1 MEFKG
6 AKAFLMIPVG
16 IARDKDLLKKP
27 KSILLMGE
35 ILTMLN
41 ITGEFYMSN
50 SELAKRLNVTP
61 RSVKDYLILLEN
73 KRLIKR
79 SNVYADPNQ
88 KIVVGRTITAGDAL
102 GKYIS
107 LGWGSRFPEGKEVNF
122 PRVGKHTS
130 PKYNKIIDQSNRTD
144 NRSSSSKPSSSS
156 NEVKDPFSDSN
167 DDDDEK
173 VFSGLIK
180 MFSNEAHVS
189 IPDYQYKQ
197 IMNNLSAMGRGN
209 AIDLMYTVIDKI
221 SRGGVQ
227 SPLGYL
233 MVSITSAS
241 VPKPQGGEIN
251 GTN

>member
-88 KIVVGRTITAGDAL
+88 KIVVGRTITAGDTL

-156 NEVKDPFSDSN
+156 NEVKDPFSKQS
-167 DDDDEK
+167 DDDEK
-173 VFSGLIK
+173 VISGLLK
-180 MFSNEAHVS
+180 MFMKEANIV
-189 IPDYQYKQ
+189 IPDYQYPV
-197 IMNNLSAMGRGN
+197 IMRSLLDLGQSN
-209 AIDLMYTVIDKI
+209 AIDLMYTVIDKV
-221 SRGGVQ
+221 STDVVQ
-227 SPLGYL
+227 NPIGYL
-233 MVSITSAS
+233 KVSINNAS
-241 VPKPQGGEIN
+241 VPKGGEIN
-251 GTN
+251 GNG

>member
-88 KIVVGRTITAGDAL
+88 KIVVGRTITAGDDL

-107 LGWGSRFPEGKEVNF
+107 LGWGSQFPEGKEVNF

-144 NRSSSSKPSSSS
+144 NRSSSSKPSSS
-156 NEVKDPFSDSN
+156 NDEIKDPFAGAGEV
-167 DDDDEK
+167 DDDEE
-173 VFSGLIK
+173 VITGLIE
-180 MFSNEAHVS
+180 MFSKEAHVS
-189 IPDYQYKQ
+189 IPNYQYNHIKTS
-197 IMNNLSAMGRGN
+197 LLAMDKSD
-209 AIDLMYTVIDKI
+209 AIDLMYTVVNKVN
-221 SRGGVQ
+221 RGEVQ
-227 SPLGYL
+227 NPIGYL
-233 MVSITSAS
+233 ITSIAS
-241 VPKPQGGEIN
+241 VKGGE
-251 GTN
+251 

>member
-88 KIVVGRTITAGDAL
+88 KIVVGRTITAGDDL

-107 LGWGSRFPEGKEVNF
+107 LGWGSQFPEGKEVNF

-144 NRSSSSKPSSSS
+144 NRSSSSKPSSS
-156 NEVKDPFSDSN
+156 NDEIKDPFTDDSEA
-167 DDDDEK
+167 DDDEEIIT
-173 VFSGLIK
+173 GLIK

-189 IPDYQYKQ
+189 IPNYQYNHIK
-197 IMNNLSAMGRGN
+197 NSLLAMDQSD
-209 AIDLMYTVIDKI
+209 AIDLMYTVVNKV
-221 SRGGVQ
+221 SQGEVQ
-227 SPLGYL
+227 NPIGYL
-233 MVSITSAS
+233 ITSIAS
-241 VPKPQGGEIN
+241 VKGGE
-251 GTN
+251 

>member
-88 KIVVGRTITAGDAL
+88 KIVVGRTITAGDTL

-107 LGWGSRFPEGKEVNF
+107 LGWGSQFPEGKEVNF

-130 PKYNKIIDQSNRTD
+130 PKYNKIIDQSNRTS
-144 NRSSSSKPSSSS
+144 NTSSSKPSSSKD
-156 NEVKDPFSDSN
+156 EIKDPFSGVGEV
-167 DDDDEK
+167 DDDEE
-173 VFSGLIK
+173 VITGLIE
-180 MFSNEAHVS
+180 MFSKEAHVS
-189 IPDYQYKQ
+189 IPNYQYNHIKS
-197 IMNNLSAMGRGN
+197 NLLTMDQSD
-209 AIDLMYTVIDKI
+209 AIDLMYTVVNKVN
-221 SRGGVQ
+221 RGEVQ
-227 SPLGYL
+227 NPIGYL
-233 MVSITSAS
+233 ITSIAS
-241 VPKPQGGEIN
+241 VKGR
-251 GTN
+251 

>member
-88 KIVVGRTITAGDAL
+88 KIVVGRTITAGDDL

-107 LGWGSRFPEGKEVNF
+107 LGWGSQFPEGKEVNF

-144 NRSSSSKPSSSS
+144 NRSSSSKPSSS
-156 NEVKDPFSDSN
+156 NDEIKDPFADDSEA
-167 DDDDEK
+167 DDDEEIIT
-173 VFSGLIK
+173 GLIK

-189 IPDYQYKQ
+189 IPNYQYNHIK
-197 IMNNLSAMGRGN
+197 NSLLAMDQSD
-209 AIDLMYTVIDKI
+209 AIDLMYTVVNKVNQ
-221 SRGGVQ
+221 GEVQ
-227 SPLGYL
+227 NPIGYL
-233 MVSITSAS
+233 ITSIAS
-241 VPKPQGGEIN
+241 VKGGE
-251 GTN
+251 

>member
-88 KIVVGRTITAGDAL
+88 KIVVGRTITAGDTL

-156 NEVKDPFSDSN
+156 NEVKDPFSKQS
-167 DDDDEK
+167 DDDEK
-173 VFSGLIK
+173 VISGLLK
-180 MFSNEAHVS
+180 MFMKEANIV
-189 IPDYQYKQ
+189 IPDYQYPV
-197 IMNNLSAMGRGN
+197 IMRSLLNLGQGN
-209 AIDLMYTVIDKI
+209 AIDLMYTVIDKV
-221 SRGGVQ
+221 STDVVQ
-227 SPLGYL
+227 NPIGYL
-233 MVSITSAS
+233 KVSINNAS
-241 VPKPQGGEIN
+241 VPKGGEMN

>member
-88 KIVVGRTITAGDAL
+88 KIVVGRTITAGDTL

-156 NEVKDPFSDSN
+156 NEVKDPFSKQS
-167 DDDDEK
+167 DDDEK
-173 VFSGLIK
+173 VISGLLK
-180 MFSNEAHVS
+180 MFMKEANIV
-189 IPDYQYKQ
+189 IPDYQYPV
-197 IMNNLSAMGRGN
+197 IMRSLLDLGQSN
-209 AIDLMYTVIDKI
+209 AIDLMYTVIDKV
-221 SRGGVQ
+221 STDVVQ
-227 SPLGYL
+227 NPIGYL
-233 MVSITSAS
+233 KVSINNAL
-241 VPKPQGGEIN
+241 VPKGGEMN
-251 GTN
+251 GNG

>member
-88 KIVVGRTITAGDAL
+88 KIVVGRTITAGDTL

-130 PKYNKIIDQSNRTD
+130 PKYNKIIDQSNRTN

-156 NEVKDPFSDSN
+156 NEVKDPFSKQS
-167 DDDDEK
+167 DDDEK
-173 VFSGLIK
+173 VISGLLK
-180 MFSNEAHVS
+180 MFMKEANIV
-189 IPDYQYKQ
+189 IPDYQYPV
-197 IMNNLSAMGRGN
+197 IMSSLLNLGQSN
-209 AIDLMYTVIDKI
+209 AIDLMYTVIDKV
-221 SRGGVQ
+221 STDVVQ
-227 SPLGYL
+227 NPIGYL
-233 MVSITSAS
+233 KVSINNAS
-241 VPKPQGGEIN
+241 VPKGGEIN
-251 GTN
+251 GNG

>member
-88 KIVVGRTITAGDAL
+88 KIVVGRTITAGDTL

-107 LGWGSRFPEGKEVNF
+107 LGWGSQFPEGKEVNF

-130 PKYNKIIDQSNRTD
+130 PKYNKIIDQSNRTN

-173 VFSGLIK
+173 VISGLIK

-189 IPDYQYKQ
+189 IPNYQYNHIK
-197 IMNNLSAMGRGN
+197 NSLLAMDQSD
-209 AIDLMYTVIDKI
+209 AIDLMYTVVNKV
-221 SRGGVQ
+221 SQGEVQ
-227 SPLGYL
+227 NPIGYL
-233 MVSITSAS
+233 ITSIAS
-241 VPKPQGGEIN
+241 VKGGE
-251 GTN
+251 

>member
-88 KIVVGRTITAGDAL
+88 KIVVGRTITAGDTL

-107 LGWGSRFPEGKEVNF
+107 LGWGSQFSEGKEVNF
-122 PRVGKHTS
+122 PRVGKHTP
-130 PKYNKIIDQSNRTD
+130 PKYNKIIDQSNRTN

-156 NEVKDPFSDSN
+156 NEVKDPFSKQS
-167 DDDDEK
+167 DDDEK
-173 VFSGLIK
+173 VISGLLK
-180 MFSNEAHVS
+180 MFMKEANIV
-189 IPDYQYKQ
+189 IPDYQYPV
-197 IMNNLSAMGRGN
+197 IMRSLLNLGQSN
-209 AIDLMYTVIDKI
+209 AIDLMYTVIDKV
-221 SRGGVQ
+221 STDVVQ
-227 SPLGYL
+227 NPIGYL
-233 MVSITSAS
+233 IVSINNAS
-241 VPKPQGGEIN
+241 VPKGGEMN

>member
-88 KIVVGRTITAGDAL
+88 KIVVGRTITAGDTL

-107 LGWGSRFPEGKEVNF
+107 LGWGSQFPEGKEVNF

-130 PKYNKIIDQSNRTD
+130 PKYNKIIDQSNRTN

-167 DDDDEK
+167 DDDEE
-173 VFSGLIK
+173 VITGLIK

-189 IPDYQYKQ
+189 IPNYQYNHIK
-197 IMNNLSAMGRGN
+197 NSLLAMDQSD
-209 AIDLMYTVIDKI
+209 AIDLMYTVVNKV
-221 SRGGVQ
+221 SQGEVQ
-227 SPLGYL
+227 NPIGYL
-233 MVSITSAS
+233 ITSIAS
-241 VPKPQGGEIN
+241 VKGGE
-251 GTN
+251 

>member
-73 KRLIKR
+73 RRLIKR
-79 SNVYADPNQ
+79 SSVYADPNQ
-88 KIVVGRTITAGDAL
+88 KIVVGRTITSGDDL

-107 LGWGSRFPEGKEVNF
+107 LGWGSQLPEGKEVNF

-156 NEVKDPFSDSN
+156 NEVKDPFSKQS
-167 DDDDEK
+167 DDDEK
-173 VFSGLIK
+173 VISGLLK
-180 MFSNEAHVS
+180 MFMKEANIV
-189 IPDYQYKQ
+189 IPDYQYPV
-197 IMNNLSAMGRGN
+197 IMSSLLNLGQSN
-209 AIDLMYTVIDKI
+209 AIDLMYTVIDKV
-221 SRGGVQ
+221 STDVVQ
-227 SPLGYL
+227 NPIGYL
-233 MVSITSAS
+233 KVSINNAS
-241 VPKPQGGEIN
+241 VPKGGEIN
-251 GTN
+251 GNG

>member
-16 IARDKDLLKKP
+16 ITRDKDLLKKP

-102 GKYIS
+102 GKYTS

-144 NRSSSSKPSSSS
+144 NRSSSSKPSSS
-156 NEVKDPFSDSN
+156 NDEIKDPFADDSEA
-167 DDDDEK
+167 DDDEE
-173 VFSGLIK
+173 VITGLIK

-189 IPDYQYKQ
+189 IPNYQYNHIK
-197 IMNNLSAMGRGN
+197 NSLLAMDQSD
-209 AIDLMYTVIDKI
+209 AIDLMYTVVNKVN
-221 SRGGVQ
+221 RGEVQ
-227 SPLGYL
+227 NPIGYL
-233 MVSITSAS
+233 ITSIAS
-241 VPKPQGGEIN
+241 VKGGE
-251 GTN
+251 

>member
-88 KIVVGRTITAGDAL
+88 KIVVGRTITAGDTL

-156 NEVKDPFSDSN
+156 NEVKDPFSKQS
-167 DDDDEK
+167 DDDEK
-173 VFSGLIK
+173 VISGLLK
-180 MFSNEAHVS
+180 MFMKEANIV
-189 IPDYQYKQ
+189 IPDYQYPV
-197 IMNNLSAMGRGN
+197 IMSSLLNLGQSN
-209 AIDLMYTVIDKI
+209 AIDLMYTVIDKV
-221 SRGGVQ
+221 STDVVQ
-227 SPLGYL
+227 NPIGYL
-233 MVSITSAS
+233 KVSINNAS
-241 VPKPQGGEIN
+241 VPKGGEIN
-251 GTN
+251 GNG

>member
-88 KIVVGRTITAGDAL
+88 KIVVGRTITAGDDL

-107 LGWGSRFPEGKEVNF
+107 LGWGSQFPEGKEVNF

-144 NRSSSSKPSSSS
+144 NRSSSSKPSSS
-156 NEVKDPFSDSN
+156 NDEIKDPFADDSET
-167 DDDDEK
+167 DDDEE
-173 VFSGLIK
+173 VITGLIK

-189 IPDYQYKQ
+189 IPNYQYNHIK
-197 IMNNLSAMGRGN
+197 NSLLAMDQSD
-209 AIDLMYTVIDKI
+209 AIDLMYTVVNKV
-221 SRGGVQ
+221 SQGEVQ
-227 SPLGYL
+227 NPIGYL
-233 MVSITSAS
+233 ITSIAS
-241 VPKPQGGEIN
+241 VKGGE
-251 GTN
+251 

>member
-88 KIVVGRTITAGDAL
+88 KIVVGRTITAGDTL

-107 LGWGSRFPEGKEVNF
+107 LGWGSKFPEGKEVNF

-130 PKYNKIIDQSNRTD
+130 PKYNKIIDQSNRTN

-173 VFSGLIK
+173 VISGLIK

-189 IPDYQYKQ
+189 IPNYQYNHIK
-197 IMNNLSAMGRGN
+197 NSLLAMDQSD
-209 AIDLMYTVIDKI
+209 AIDLMYTVVNKV
-221 SRGGVQ
+221 SQGEVQ
-227 SPLGYL
+227 NPIGYL
-233 MVSITSAS
+233 ITSIAS
-241 VPKPQGGEIN
+241 VKGGE
-251 GTN
+251 

>member
-16 IARDKDLLKKP
+16 IARDKELLKKP

-88 KIVVGRTITAGDAL
+88 KIVVGRTITAGDTL

-107 LGWGSRFPEGKEVNF
+107 LGWGSRFPEGKEANF

-156 NEVKDPFSDSN
+156 NEVKDPFSKQS
-167 DDDDEK
+167 DDDEK
-173 VFSGLIK
+173 VISGLLK
-180 MFSNEAHVS
+180 MFMKEANIV
-189 IPDYQYKQ
+189 IPDYQYPV
-197 IMNNLSAMGRGN
+197 IMRSLLDLGQSN
-209 AIDLMYTVIDKI
+209 AIDLMYTVIDKV
-221 SRGGVQ
+221 STDVVQ
-227 SPLGYL
+227 NPIGYL
-233 MVSITSAS
+233 KVSINNAS
-241 VPKPQGGEIN
+241 VPKGGEIN
-251 GTN
+251 GNG

>member
-1 MEFKG
+1 MKDFKG
-6 AKAFLMIPVG
+6 ARAFLMIPVG

-88 KIVVGRTITAGDAL
+88 KIVVGRTMTAGDDL

-107 LGWGSRFPEGKEVNF
+107 LGWGSQFPEGKEVNF

-144 NRSSSSKPSSSS
+144 NRSSSSKPSSS
-156 NEVKDPFSDSN
+156 NDEIKDPFADDSEA
-167 DDDDEK
+167 DDDEEIIT
-173 VFSGLIK
+173 GLIK

-189 IPDYQYKQ
+189 IPNYQYNHIK
-197 IMNNLSAMGRGN
+197 NSLLAMDQSD
-209 AIDLMYTVIDKI
+209 AIDLMYTVVNKV
-221 SRGGVQ
+221 SQGEVQ
-227 SPLGYL
+227 NPIGYL
-233 MVSITSAS
+233 ITSIAS
-241 VPKPQGGEIN
+241 VKGGE
-251 GTN
+251 

>member
-88 KIVVGRTITAGDAL
+88 KIVVGRTITAGDTL

-107 LGWGSRFPEGKEVNF
+107 LGWGSQFPEGKEVNF

-156 NEVKDPFSDSN
+156 NEVKDPFSKQS
-167 DDDDEK
+167 DDDEK
-173 VFSGLIK
+173 VISGLLK
-180 MFSNEAHVS
+180 MFMKEANIV
-189 IPDYQYKQ
+189 IPDYQYPV
-197 IMNNLSAMGRGN
+197 IMRSLLDLGQSN
-209 AIDLMYTVIDKI
+209 AIDLMYTVIDKV
-221 SRGGVQ
+221 STDVVQ
-227 SPLGYL
+227 NPIGYL
-233 MVSITSAS
+233 KVSINNAL
-241 VPKPQGGEIN
+241 VPKGGEMN
-251 GTN
+251 GNG

>member
-88 KIVVGRTITAGDAL
+88 KIVVGRTITTGDTL

-107 LGWGSRFPEGKEVNF
+107 LGWGSQFPEGKEVNF

-130 PKYNKIIDQSNRTD
+130 PKYNKIIDQSNRTN

-173 VFSGLIK
+173 VISGLIK

-189 IPDYQYKQ
+189 IPNYQYNHIK
-197 IMNNLSAMGRGN
+197 NSLLAMDQSD
-209 AIDLMYTVIDKI
+209 AIDLMYTVVNKV
-221 SRGGVQ
+221 SQGEVQ
-227 SPLGYL
+227 NPIGYL
-233 MVSITSAS
+233 ITSIAS
-241 VPKPQGGEIN
+241 VKGGE
-251 GTN
+251 

>member
-88 KIVVGRTITAGDAL
+88 KIVVGRTITAGDTL

-107 LGWGSRFPEGKEVNF
+107 LGWGSQFPEGKEVNF

-130 PKYNKIIDQSNRTD
+130 PKYNKIIDQSNRTN

-167 DDDDEK
+167 DDDDEE
-173 VFSGLIK
+173 VITGLIE
-180 MFSNEAHVS
+180 MFSKEAHVS
-189 IPDYQYKQ
+189 IPNYQYNHIKTS
-197 IMNNLSAMGRGN
+197 LLAMDKSD
-209 AIDLMYTVIDKI
+209 AIDLMYTVVNKVN
-221 SRGGVQ
+221 RGEVQ
-227 SPLGYL
+227 NPIGYL
-233 MVSITSAS
+233 ITSIAS
-241 VPKPQGGEIN
+241 VKGR
-251 GTN
+251 

>member
-16 IARDKDLLKKP
+16 IARDKELLKKP

-88 KIVVGRTITAGDAL
+88 KIVVGRTITAGDTL

-107 LGWGSRFPEGKEVNF
+107 LGWGSRFPEGKEANF

-156 NEVKDPFSDSN
+156 NEVKDPFSKQS
-167 DDDDEK
+167 DDDEK
-173 VFSGLIK
+173 VISGLLK
-180 MFSNEAHVS
+180 MFMKEANIV
-189 IPDYQYKQ
+189 IPDYQYPV
-197 IMNNLSAMGRGN
+197 IMRSLLDLGQSN
-209 AIDLMYTVIDKI
+209 AIDLMYTVIDKV
-221 SRGGVQ
+221 STDVVQ
-227 SPLGYL
+227 NPIGYL
-233 MVSITSAS
+233 KVSINNAL
-241 VPKPQGGEIN
+241 VPKGGEMN
-251 GTN
+251 GNG

>member
-88 KIVVGRTITAGDAL
+88 KIVVGRTITAGDDL

-107 LGWGSRFPEGKEVNF
+107 LGWGSQFPEGKEVNF

-144 NRSSSSKPSSSS
+144 NRSSSSKPSSS
-156 NEVKDPFSDSN
+156 NDEIKDPFADDSEA
-167 DDDDEK
+167 DDDEEIIT
-173 VFSGLIK
+173 GLIK

-189 IPDYQYKQ
+189 IPNYQYNHIK
-197 IMNNLSAMGRGN
+197 NSLLAMDQSD
-209 AIDLMYTVIDKI
+209 AIDLMYTVVNKV
-221 SRGGVQ
+221 SQGEVQ
-227 SPLGYL
+227 NPIGYL
-233 MVSITSAS
+233 ITSIAS
-241 VPKPQGGEIN
+241 VKGGE
-251 GTN
+251 

>member
-88 KIVVGRTITAGDAL
+88 KIVVGRTITAGDTL

-156 NEVKDPFSDSN
+156 NEVKDPFSKQS
-167 DDDDEK
+167 DDDEK
-173 VFSGLIK
+173 VISGLLK
-180 MFSNEAHVS
+180 MFMKEANIV
-189 IPDYQYKQ
+189 IPDYQYPV
-197 IMNNLSAMGRGN
+197 IMRSLLDLGQSN
-209 AIDLMYTVIDKI
+209 AIDLMYTVIDKV
-221 SRGGVQ
+221 STDVVQ
-227 SPLGYL
+227 NPIGYL
-233 MVSITSAS
+233 TVSINNAS
-241 VPKPQGGEIN
+241 VPKGGEMN

>member
-88 KIVVGRTITAGDAL
+88 KIVVGRTITAGDTL

-156 NEVKDPFSDSN
+156 NEVKDPFSKQS
-167 DDDDEK
+167 DDDEK
-173 VFSGLIK
+173 VISGLLK
-180 MFSNEAHVS
+180 MFMKEANIV
-189 IPDYQYKQ
+189 IPDYQYPV
-197 IMNNLSAMGRGN
+197 IMRSLLNLGQSN
-209 AIDLMYTVIDKI
+209 AIDLMYTVIDKV
-221 SRGGVQ
+221 STDVVQ
-227 SPLGYL
+227 NPIGYL
-233 MVSITSAS
+233 TVSINNAS
-241 VPKPQGGEIN
+241 VPKGGEMN